1 MTKVEK
7 LREEIDDTLEDT
19 ANSLSPSRHKDFIGL
34 DDVLD
39 SLITASREEG
49 AEQERERIVQPGIAV
64 NVFDKV
70 TGANEYGAWSEHKV
84 NGNPEPRGSFMCQVP
99 AGKYVFIPASVLSP
113 APKEEK

>member
-39 SLITASREEG
+39 SLIAAARED
-49 AEQERERIVQPGIAV
+49 EREKIRNKAECLQR
-64 NVFDKV
+64 NFDARESKYF
-70 TGANEYGAWSEHKV
+70 YGERQD
-84 NGNPEPRGSFMCQVP
+84 NGDIDVMATEDC
-99 AGKYVFIPASVLSP
+99 YILPASVL
-113 APKEEK
+113 APEKVKP